1 MDISQNMDQLLRGMA
16 KLGASDL
23 HLKTGIN
30 PYYRISGRLRK
41 LDFPVLENSDA
52 VEELIRP
59 LVPNEK
65 WERYQEQGSLDLSF
79 RDDYGDRYRINVYR
93 AMGDTTVAFR
103 RISPD
108 IPSYESLHLPKIY
121 GELIEKT
128 FDGLIL
134 VGGVTGCGK
143 STTLAAMLEHV
154 NATRGVHIIT
164 LEDPVEYTFKTEKA
178 IVSQREIGL
187 DVPNFHDALKYL
199 MREDPDVV
207 FIGEMRD
214 RDTMMAA
221 IQAAETGHL
230 VFGSIHTQDCMQSL
244 ARILEFFPRTEH
256 DFIRSSLAN
265 SLTGV
270 LCQRLIP
277 AVDPEIGRV
286 PATEILI
293 GNATVREKIRREED
307 EDIPA
312 IISGSAD
319 DGMRNFTM
327 SLAELIDKDMID
339 LKTAME
345 YAPNREALM
354 SKVKGIEVS
363 AATMVGRM
371 KG

>member
-1 MDISQNMDQLLRGMA
+1 
-16 KLGASDL
+16 
-23 HLKTGIN
+23 
-30 PYYRISGRLRK
+30 
-41 LDFPVLENSDA
+41 
-52 VEELIRP
+52 
-59 LVPNEK
+59 
-65 WERYQEQGSLDLSF
+65 
-79 RDDYGDRYRINVYR
+79 
-93 AMGDTTVAFR
+93 MGDSTAAFR
-103 RISPD
+103 RINSD

-121 GELIEKT
+121 NNLIEKT
-128 FDGLIL
+128 FDGLVL

-154 NATRGVHIIT
+154 NSTRGVHIIT
-164 LEDPVEYTFKTEKA
+164 LEDPVEYTFKNEKA

-187 DVPNFHDALKYL
+187 DVPSFHDALKYL

-244 ARILEFFPRTEH
+244 ARILEFFPRQEH

-265 SLTGV
+265 SLSGV

-286 PATEILI
+286 PATEVLL
-293 GNATVREKIRREED
+293 GNATVREKIRRTED

-319 DGMRNFTM
+319 DGMRNFTT
-327 SLAELIDKDMID
+327 SLAELIAKDMIAA
-339 LKTAME
+339 KVAYE
-345 YAPNREALM
+345 YAPSPEALK